1 MEIKRKNKYI
11 KWNPSDF
18 ITEELYPYEFQMA
31 DNGLSLLFR
40 NNKLDKLVAKIEFGG
55 ASLYSMSDY
64 DLRIL
69 PRDEI
74 VKQLGK
80 DFLLGKKPYVQ
91 VLNSSLIEWL
101 NIESGGY
108 IEAVKDLDIFE
119 SHLKHYILFD
129 PGDGMYEIITPFIP
143 TVSLL

>member
-11 KWNPSDF
+11 KWNPSDL
-18 ITEELYPYEFQMA
+18 ITKELYPYEFQM
-31 DNGLSLLFR
+31 DNDGLVLLFR

-55 ASLYSMSDY
+55 TSFYSMSNY
-64 DLRIL
+64 DLRTL

-80 DFLLGKKPYVQ
+80 DFLFGKNPYVQ

-101 NIESGGY
+101 NIESDGY
-108 IEAVKDLDIFE
+108 IEAVKDTDLFE
-119 SHLKHYILFD
+119 SHLKHYILFN
-129 PGDGMYEIITPFIP
+129 PGDGMYEIITPFAP